1 MRPFHHY
8 YTISGLKK
16 KNLKH
21 WSCKLHN
28 FSPIYPI
35 LMGSKSNC
43 EISPKLWRKEEIK
56 RRKTHRAI
64 SLSISCSNWTSI
76 GASMPNLAPRLAT
89 SNKVKITCFSF
100 LRQTKSSVSNM
111 MHSITPINTKCRR
124 PGYRKS
130 YCTMY
135 YSGRDKTKRQY
146 TIVGSSLIGVS
157 KLFFVVI
164 LISYSFSD
172 HKFLEKSF

>member
-1 MRPFHHY
+1 
-8 YTISGLKK
+8 
-16 KNLKH
+16 
-21 WSCKLHN
+21 
-28 FSPIYPI
+28 
-35 LMGSKSNC
+35 MGSKSNC

-130 YCTMY
+130 NCTMY
-135 YSGRDKTKRQY
+135 YSGRVKTKSRCTMVEVSLMGCRNNFLLRQKNAVWDHNFLDKNLSY
-146 TIVGSSLIGVS
+146 KIFSH
-157 KLFFVVI
+157 I
-164 LISYSFSD
+164 LWGKNMIWI
-172 HKFLEKSF
+172 